1 MKFHERQIPVDR
13 LAEGMYVCRLDRA
26 WEGTPFPLQG
36 FLVDSAEEL
45 DWVRANCETIWIDVT
60 LGPAPP
66 DEPRQQSPEELLG
79 SRHYHD
85 TAAFAEELPQAHEA
99 LSEAA
104 RTAERL
110 FTGAASGGRLDAEEV
125 RSAVE
130 PVVESLLRNADTLLW
145 VNALR
150 ASDGYAYSHAIHCSM
165 LAAAFGRHLGLPAE
179 LLVDMASGGLLLD
192 IGKTRLPQDLLTR
205 PGPLTHA
212 EMTLVRRHVGQGAEV
227 LEESG
232 GHGPDVIEM
241 VRTHHERWDGTGY
254 PNRLAGTSI
263 PLYGRIAAII
273 DAFDAMISPRPWATT
288 RSRHQALQVIY
299 EARDSAFQ
307 GELVEQFIS
316 CLGAF
321 PTGSLVELS
330 NGQVGVVMM
339 QNPSRRLRPRIML
352 LTDADKSLLPQF
364 QPMDLMDQP
373 EDLPADEQINVVCGL
388 AVGTY
393 GLDPA
398 ELYL

>member
-1 MKFHERQIPVDR
+1 MKFHERRIPVDR
-13 LAEGMYVCRLDRA
+13 LAEGMYVCRLDRT

-36 FLVDSAEEL
+36 FLVESAQEL
-45 DWVRANCETIWIDVT
+45 DWVRANCESIWIDVT

-66 DEPRQQSPEELLG
+66 DEQWQRPDEELLG
-79 SRHYHD
+79 SRHYRN
-85 TAAFAEELPQAHEA
+85 TAGFAEELPQAQEA
-99 LSEAA
+99 LGEAA
-104 RTAERL
+104 KAAERL
-110 FTGAASGGRLDAEEV
+110 FIGAAAGGRLDPKEV

-130 PVVESLLRNADTLLW
+130 PVVESLLRNSDTLLW

-150 ASDGYAYSHAIHCSM
+150 ASDGYTYSHAIHCSM

-179 LLVDMASGGLLLD
+179 LLVDLASGGLLLD
-192 IGKTRLPQDLLTR
+192 VGKTRLPQELLTR
-205 PGPLTHA
+205 AGPLTPP
-212 EMTLVRRHVGQGAEV
+212 EMSLVRGHVQQGAEV
-227 LEESG
+227 LEQSG
-232 GHGPDVIEM
+232 GHLFQVIEM
-241 VRTHHERWDGTGY
+241 VRTHHERWDGSGY
-254 PNRLAGTSI
+254 PDHLGGTSI

-273 DAFDAMISPRPWATT
+273 DAFDAMISPRPWAVA

-299 EARDSAFQ
+299 DARDTAFQ

-316 CLGAF
+316 CLGVF

-352 LTDADKSLLPQF
+352 LTDAEKSLLPTF
-364 QPMDLMDQP
+364 QPLDLMEQS
-373 EDLPADEQINVVCGL
+373 EDLPTEEQVNVVSGL
-388 AVGTY
+388 PVGAY